1 MDKKKVR
8 EIIRKCV
15 TMNGIPIG
23 ELIPESKEENLDKE
37 LKLNFN
43 INVTSEIKSNRL
55 PEKYI

>member
-23 ELIPESKEENLDKE
+23 KLIPESKEENLDKE

-43 INVTSEIKSNRL
+43 INVTDRDK
-55 PEKYI
+55 K

>member
-23 ELIPESKEENLDKE
+23 ELIPESKEEKWEQYANL
-37 LKLNFN
+37 
-43 INVTSEIKSNRL
+43 
-55 PEKYI
+55 

>member
-1 MDKKKVR
+1 MYKKKVR

-43 INVTSEIKSNRL
+43 INVTVRDK
-55 PEKYI
+55 K